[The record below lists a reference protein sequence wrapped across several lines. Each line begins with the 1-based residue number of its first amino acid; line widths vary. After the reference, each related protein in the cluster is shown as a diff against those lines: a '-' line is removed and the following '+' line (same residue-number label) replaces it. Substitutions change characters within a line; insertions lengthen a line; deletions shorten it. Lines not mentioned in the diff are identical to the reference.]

1 MSSEVEA
8 ETSALGPLGQTIW
21 SNIDEHWKSTE
32 MGKEQLFPEIRR
44 MYVGALIQNYLTLC
58 RIGESQAD
66 GEEQELQ
73 ERGVDSGGY

>member
-32 MGKEQLFPEIRR
+32 MGKEQSFQRAEGCMLGR
-44 MYVGALIQNYLTLC
+44 
-58 RIGESQAD
+58 
-66 GEEQELQ
+66 
-73 ERGVDSGGY
+73 